1 MGVYC
6 NCVRVRPEEKVFFY
20 ISNYLQEEFS
30 FIDVNRSRENL
41 LKSINKNSSIID
53 CNENMEKNEE
63 LDIKTNDMSK
73 VKLDVNKNNLKN
85 ALLLSSN
92 SNFILLNKP
101 VRI

>member
-1 MGVYC
+1 M
-6 NCVRVRPEEKVFFY
+6 
-20 ISNYLQEEFS
+20 
-30 FIDVNRSRENL
+30 
-41 LKSINKNSSIID
+41 D
-53 CNENMEKNEE
+53 CHENMEKNEE

-85 ALLLSSN
+85 SLLLSSN